1 MGYTCDTCGSLV
13 MVNPTNTIVQL
24 VLRQAYMRTAN
35 IGHNMTTYLPT
46 DEDPIVMHIT
56 KILM

>member
-35 IGHNMTTYLPT
+35 IGHNNMTTYLS